1 MIIIIIFNINR
12 YEGGKILIDFDTSI
26 KIVKVCM
33 GPGCRAWRAN
43 KTLASMISSV
53 CESNKDE
60 NIKIVP
66 VPCMKKCGG
75 GVSVATS
82 SKLLKFREPEVAL
95 ASLT

>member
-1 MIIIIIFNINR
+1 MIIILNVNVNY
-12 YEGGKILIDFDTSI
+12 YEGEEFMIELDAST
-26 KIVKVCM
+26 KIVKVCV
-33 GPGCRAWRAN
+33 GPGCRAWCAN
-43 KTLASMISSV
+43 KALVSMISSV
-53 CESNKDE
+53 RESKKDE

-82 SKLLKFREPEVAL
+82 SKLLKLREPEVAL

>member
-1 MIIIIIFNINR
+1 MLFR
-12 YEGGKILIDFDTSI
+12 S
-26 KIVKVCM
+26 
-33 GPGCRAWRAN
+33 
-43 KTLASMISSV
+43 SSV
-53 CESNKDE
+53 RESKKDE